1 VRASLRPPHPVVRA
15 RDSATIPDRH
25 RLTPLEIAS
34 GWVLGTD
41 VDAPA
46 GTEAEPD
53 ETPLAALE
61 RVILPALL
69 RPPCLVSFSGGRD
82 SSAVLAVA
90 SHLARR
96 EGLPLPVPA
105 THRFPNAPDTQE
117 TEWQERVVVHLGLQE
132 WVRLEWE
139 DELDLVG
146 PIAIEMLR
154 RHGVLWPYNLHFH
167 IPLLEA
173 ARHGSLL
180 TGVGGDEVFR
190 PTRFAHAAA
199 VLAGEMRPRARDV
212 LRVGLALAPRPVR
225 RAVMRRRDPG
235 PGPASWLRYHARET
249 VAAAFADHMASEP
262 MRWGDKLRWWWRLR
276 FLQMFFSH
284 ARLLAAD
291 VDVRIEQP
299 LADPAFL
306 AALGRQARLLRFA
319 DRTTAMRL
327 LFADRLPDELCARP
341 TKAMFGQPFWNR
353 HSREFA
359 ARAADEGLDAEL
371 VDGEGLRALW
381 SSGEVNVRTFL
392 LLQAAWLAEDR
403 AVGGKLAP
411 DGLEQA
417 SRDLREGIPP
427 AGPAELPAR

>member
-1 VRASLRPPHPVVRA
+1 MRVKGPVTV
-15 RDSATIPDRH
+15 PDGH
-25 RLTPLEIAS
+25 RLSPLEIAS

-41 VDAPA
+41 ADALF
-46 GTEAEPD
+46 GEEQEAD

-105 THRFPNAPDTQE
+105 TQRFPNAPDTQE
-117 TEWQERVVVHLGLQE
+117 AEWQERVVVHLRLQE
-132 WVRLEWE
+132 WVRLEWD
-139 DELDLVG
+139 DELDVVG
-146 PIAIEMLR
+146 PVATRMLR
-154 RHGVLWPYNLHFH
+154 RHGVLWPPNLHFH
-167 IPLLEA
+167 IPLLAA

-180 TGVGGDEVFR
+180 TGVGGDEVFK
-190 PTRFAHAAA
+190 PTRFARAAA
-199 VLAGEMRPRARDV
+199 VLGGEMRPRARDV

-225 RAVMRRRDPG
+225 RAVIRRRDPG
-235 PGPASWLRYHARET
+235 PGPAPWLRNHAREA

-262 MRWGDKLRWWWRLR
+262 MRWDAKLRWWWRLR

-306 AALGRQARLLRFA
+306 AALGRQAPLLRFV
-319 DRTTAMRL
+319 DRTAAMRL
-327 LFADRLPDELCARP
+327 LFADLLPDELCARP
-341 TKAMFGQPFWNR
+341 TKAMFDEPLWNR

-359 ARAADEGLDAEL
+359 ARATGEGLDAEL

-381 SSGEVNVRTFL
+381 SSGQVNVRTYL

-417 SRDLREGIPP
+417 SRGLREGAPP